1 MTMSAKYRIQLTGI
15 TVLDAA
21 PGKITVRIDY
31 RSITQEPI
39 TVGIRK
45 GELILAQGDPASP
58 IAVASSDPINLPA
71 YGSTENATFTFSSD
85 QIISGKTYVVRVF
98 LWSQPPSGTGDWEA
112 YAPETELSVTI

>member
-1 MTMSAKYRIQLTGI
+1 VTVSAKYKIQVTGI
-15 TVLDAA
+15 TILQAA
-21 PGKITVRIDY
+21 PGQITVRIDY

-45 GELILAQGDPASP
+45 GELTLAQGDPASP
-58 IAVASSDPINLPA
+58 IAVVSSDPIYLPA
-71 YGSTENATFTFSSD
+71 YGSTEYATFTFSSD
-85 QIISGKTYVVRVF
+85 QIISGKTYMVRIF